1 MVLIDMDSLIKDI
14 RFAVRSLIKR
24 PSFTV
29 VAVLTLAL
37 GIGANTAIFS
47 VVYSVLLKSPPF
59 HRADRMALLWG
70 DDRAEGDTRSQIS
83 HTDIVD
89 YRAQTTLFNSITTFT
104 RWTPLISG
112 TGEPARINA
121 ALVGDDFFNVMGTQ
135 PFLGRGFLPEEQ
147 LEGKDR
153 VVVLSYELWQR
164 QLNGDPE
171 AVGKSIL
178 LNLRPHTIVGVLPQ
192 NFHSLPATLLG
203 KPALLYRPVVEET
216 SDANRSARHL
226 RSIGRLKEGVTIEQ
240 AQAELNLIA
249 QRIEA
254 KHPDTN
260 TNWGVHLVGLHEDTV
275 RDLKKTLWV
284 LLGAVA
290 FVLLIACAN
299 VANLLLARSTQ
310 RATEMTIRTALGAS
324 RWRLLRQVLTESG
337 LLALLGTGA
346 GLLLAVWGIEVIRA
360 VGGKTITQLQNVEL
374 SLPALSF
381 TFGLSLLT
389 ALLFG
394 LGPAWQSSR
403 PDLTEALKADGRGS
417 SSSTR
422 RARLRSVLVVSEI
435 AFALVLLMCAG
446 LLIRTVWHLMRV
458 DPGFDHAHSLKM
470 DLGLPALRYST
481 PEKRI
486 EFYRELTKRVQ
497 SLPGVVSAGAITPL
511 PVAGGFDST
520 SIEVEYQPVQKGYEP
535 MVDRYI
541 TTPGYLQALNIPLR
555 QGREITTQDDEHAP
569 LVVVVSEG
577 LAARFWPN
585 QDPIGKRIRLPS
597 NSGRD
602 DAPWR
607 TVVGV
612 VGDVKQYGVDKPST
626 SAFYLPH
633 AQYSAS
639 FMTLVART
647 SGEPAEMLGTVKQV
661 VQQLDADQVP
671 MEVATMED
679 VMVDSVRT
687 QRFSMF
693 VLAAFAVLA
702 LALAA
707 VGIYGV
713 MSYVVAQR
721 THEIG
726 IRIAL
731 GARIGNIFRLV
742 MGNALWLAIV
752 GILLGSVGAFA
763 LTRLMKSL
771 LFGVAPTDLPTFIVV
786 CVGLAV
792 VALLAS
798 YLPAR
803 KATKVDP
810 LVALRNE

>member
-1 MVLIDMDSLIKDI
+1 MDSLIKDI
-14 RFAVRSLIKR
+14 RFAVRGLLKR
-24 PSFTV
+24 PGFTV

-59 HRADRMALLWG
+59 PRADRMVLLWG
-70 DDRAEGDTRSQIS
+70 DDRTEGDSRSQVS

-89 YRAQTTLFNSITTFT
+89 YRAQQTLFESITTFNS
-104 RWTPLISG
+104 WTPLLSG
-112 TGEPARINA
+112 AGEPARINA

-147 LEGKDR
+147 QEGKDQ
-153 VVVLSYELWQR
+153 VVVLSHELWQR
-164 QLNGDPE
+164 QLNSDPE

-192 NFHSLPATLLG
+192 SFHSLPATLLN
-203 KPALLYRPVVEET
+203 KPALLYRPIVEET
-216 SDANRSARHL
+216 SESQRSARHL
-226 RSIGRLKEGVTIEQ
+226 RSIGRLKEGVTIQQ
-240 AQAELNLIA
+240 AQSELSVIA
-249 QRIEA
+249 QRLEA
-254 KHPDTN
+254 QHPETN
-260 TNWGVHLVGLHEDTV
+260 TNWGIHLVGLHEDTV
-275 RDLKKTLWV
+275 RDLQKTLWV

-310 RATEMTIRTALGAS
+310 RAAEMTIRTALGAS
-324 RWRLLRQVLTESG
+324 RARLLRQVLTESG
-337 LLALLGTGA
+337 LLALLGTAA
-346 GLLLAVWGIEVIRA
+346 GLLLAVWGVEVIK
-360 VGGKTITQLQNVEL
+360 VLGSKTIPQLQTVEL
-374 SLPALSF
+374 SLPALAF

-403 PDLTEALKADGRGS
+403 PDLTEALKADGRGLGGG
-417 SSSTR
+417 TR
-422 RARLRSVLVVSEI
+422 RTRLRSVLVVSEI

-446 LLIRTVWHLMRV
+446 LLIRTVGHLLKV
-458 DPGFDHAHSLKM
+458 DPGFEYANSLKM

-486 EFYRELTKRVQ
+486 EFYRELTTRVR
-497 SLPGVVSAGAITPL
+497 SLPGVVSAGVITPL

-520 SIEVEYQPVQKGYEP
+520 GIDIEFQPTEPGREP

-541 TTPGYLQALNIPLR
+541 MTPGYLQALNIPLKH
-555 QGREITTQDDEHAP
+555 GREITTQDDERAP
-569 LVVVVSEG
+569 LVLLVSEG

-585 QDPIGKRIRLPS
+585 QDPIGKRIKLPW
-597 NSGRD
+597 NPGRED
-602 DAPWR
+602 EPWR

-612 VGDVKQYGVDKPST
+612 VGDVKQYGLDKPST
-626 SAFYLPH
+626 SAVYLPH
-633 AQYSAS
+633 AQYSVS

-647 SGEPAEMLGTVKQV
+647 SVEPAEMLGTVKQV
-661 VQQLDADQVP
+661 VQQLDPDQVP
-671 MEVATMED
+671 MEVATMQD

-687 QRFSMF
+687 QRFTMF
-693 VLAAFAVLA
+693 VLAAFATLA

-742 MGNALWLAIV
+742 MGNALWLALG
-752 GILLGSVGAFA
+752 GIALGAVGAFA

-771 LFGVAPTDLPTFIVV
+771 LFGVAPFDVTTFVV
-786 CVGLAV
+786 VSVALGV
-792 VALLAS
+792 VALVAS
-798 YLPAR
+798 FLPAR
-803 KATKVDP
+803 RATKIEP

>member
-1 MVLIDMDSLIKDI
+1 MDSLIKDI

-59 HRADRMALLWG
+59 YRADRMVLLWG
-70 DDRAEGDTRSQIS
+70 DDRAEGDARSQVS
-83 HTDIVD
+83 HSDVVD
-89 YRAQTTLFNSITTFT
+89 FRAQTTLFESITTFNSY
-104 RWTPLISG
+104 TPLISG
-112 TGEPARINA
+112 TGEPARVNG

-135 PFLGRGFLPEEQ
+135 PFLGRGFLAEEQ
-147 LEGKDR
+147 NEGKDQ

-171 AVGKSIL
+171 AVGKTIL

-203 KPALLYRPVVEET
+203 KPALLYRPAVEVT
-216 SDANRSARHL
+216 SDKNRSARHM

-240 AQAELNLIA
+240 AQSELNVIA
-249 QRIEA
+249 QRLESQ
-254 KHPDTN
+254 HPDTN
-260 TNWGVHLVGLHEDTV
+260 TNWGVHLAGLHEDTV

-346 GLLLAVWGIEVIRA
+346 GLLLAVWGIEVIK
-360 VGGKTITQLQNVEL
+360 VLGGKTIPQLQNVEL

-403 PDLTEALKADGRGS
+403 PDLTEALKADGRGATS
-417 SSSTR
+417 GTR

-446 LLIRTVWHLMRV
+446 LLIRTVGHLLSV

-481 PEKRI
+481 PEKRV
-486 EFYRELTKRVQ
+486 EFYRELTKQVQ

-520 SIEVEYQPVQKGYEP
+520 SIEIEYQPAQKGYEP

-555 QGREITTQDDEHAP
+555 QGREITTQDDERAP
-569 LVVVVSEG
+569 LVLLVSEG

-585 QDPIGKRIRLPS
+585 QDPIGKRIKLPW
-597 NSGRD
+597 NPGRD
-602 DAPWR
+602 DEPWR

-612 VGDVKQYGVDKPST
+612 VGDVKQYGLDKPGT
-626 SAFYLPH
+626 NAVYLPH
-633 AQYSAS
+633 AQYSVS

-647 SGEPAEMLGTVKQV
+647 SVEPAEMIGTVKQV
-661 VQQLDADQVP
+661 VQKLDPDQVP

-693 VLAAFAVLA
+693 VLAAFAALA

-731 GARIGNIFRLV
+731 GARVQNIFRLV

-752 GILLGSVGAFA
+752 GILLGAVGAFA

-810 LVALRNE
+810 LVALRND

>member
-1 MVLIDMDSLIKDI
+1 MDSLIKDL
-14 RFAVRSLIKR
+14 RFAIRSLIKR
-24 PSFTV
+24 PGFTV

-59 HRADRMALLWG
+59 PRADRMVLLWG
-70 DDRAEGDTRSQIS
+70 DDRTEGDSRSQVS
-83 HTDIVD
+83 HTDVVD
-89 YRAQTTLFNSITTFT
+89 YRAQQTLFESITTFNS
-104 RWTPLISG
+104 WTPLLSG
-112 TGEPARINA
+112 AGEPARINA

-147 LEGKDR
+147 QEGKDQ
-153 VVVLSYELWQR
+153 VVVLSHELWQR
-164 QLNGDPE
+164 QLNSDPQ

-192 NFHSLPATLLG
+192 SFHSLPATLLN
-203 KPALLYRPVVEET
+203 KPALLYRPIVEET
-216 SDANRSARHL
+216 SESQRSARHL
-226 RSIGRLKEGVTIEQ
+226 RSIGRLKEGVTIQQ
-240 AQAELNLIA
+240 AQSELSVIA
-249 QRIEA
+249 QRLEA
-254 KHPDTN
+254 QHPESN
-260 TNWGVHLVGLHEDTV
+260 TNWGIHLVGLHEDTV
-275 RDLKKTLWV
+275 RDLQKTLWV

-310 RATEMTIRTALGAS
+310 RAAEMTIRTALGAS
-324 RWRLLRQVLTESG
+324 RARLLRQVLTESG
-337 LLALLGTGA
+337 LLALLGTAA
-346 GLLLAVWGIEVIRA
+346 GLLLAVWGVEVIK
-360 VGGKTITQLQNVEL
+360 VLGSKTIPQLQTVEL
-374 SLPALSF
+374 SLPALAF

-403 PDLTEALKADGRGS
+403 PDLTEALKADGRGLGGGK
-417 SSSTR
+417 R
-422 RARLRSVLVVSEI
+422 RTRLRSVLVVSEI

-446 LLIRTVWHLMRV
+446 LLIRTVGHLLKV
-458 DPGFDHAHSLKM
+458 DPGFEYANSLKM

-486 EFYRELTKRVQ
+486 EFYRELTTRVQ
-497 SLPGVVSAGAITPL
+497 SLPGVVSAGVITPL

-520 SIEVEYQPVQKGYEP
+520 GIDIEFQPTEPGREP

-541 TTPGYLQALNIPLR
+541 MTPGYLQALNIPLKH
-555 QGREITTQDDEHAP
+555 GREITTQDDERAP
-569 LVVVVSEG
+569 LVLLVSEG
-577 LAARFWPN
+577 LATRFWPN
-585 QDPIGKRIRLPS
+585 QDPIGKRIKLPW
-597 NSGRD
+597 NPGRED
-602 DAPWR
+602 EPWR

-612 VGDVKQYGVDKPST
+612 VGDVKQYGLDKPST
-626 SAFYLPH
+626 SAVYLPH
-633 AQYSAS
+633 AQYSVS

-647 SGEPAEMLGTVKQV
+647 SVEPAEMLGTVKQV
-661 VQQLDADQVP
+661 VQQLDPDQVP
-671 MEVATMED
+671 MEVATMQD

-687 QRFSMF
+687 QRFTMF

-731 GARIGNIFRLV
+731 GACIGNIFRLV
-742 MGNALWLAIV
+742 MGNALWLALG
-752 GILLGSVGAFA
+752 GIALGAVGAFA

-771 LFGVAPTDLPTFIVV
+771 LFGVAPFDVTTFVV
-786 CVGLAV
+786 VSVALGV
-792 VALLAS
+792 VALVAS
-798 YLPAR
+798 FLPAR
-803 KATKVDP
+803 RATKIEP
-810 LVALRNE
+810 LTALRYE

>member
-1 MVLIDMDSLIKDI
+1 MDSLIKDL
-14 RFAVRSLIKR
+14 RFAIRSLIKR
-24 PSFTV
+24 PGFTL

-59 HRADRMALLWG
+59 PRADRMVLLWG
-70 DDRAEGDTRSQIS
+70 DDRTDGDSRSQVS

-89 YRAQTTLFNSITTFT
+89 YRAQQSLFESITTFT
-104 RWTPLISG
+104 SWSPLISG

-121 ALVGDDFFNVMGTQ
+121 AQVGDDFFNVMGTQ

-147 LEGKDR
+147 QDGKDQ

-164 QLNGDPE
+164 QLNSDPN

-178 LNLRPHTIVGVLPQ
+178 LNLRPHTIVGVMPAS
-192 NFHSLPATLLG
+192 FHSLPATLLG
-203 KPALLYRPVVEET
+203 KEALLYRPAAEET
-216 SDANRSARHL
+216 NESQRSARHL
-226 RSIGRLKEGVTIEQ
+226 RSIGRLKEGVTIQQ
-240 AQAELNLIA
+240 AQAELNVIGQRLEA
-249 QRIEA
+249 Q
-254 KHPDTN
+254 HPESN
-260 TNWGVHLVGLHEDTV
+260 TNWGIHLVGLHEDTV

-310 RATEMTIRTALGAS
+310 RAAEMTIRTALGAS
-324 RWRLLRQVLTESG
+324 RSRLLRQVLTESG
-337 LLALLGTGA
+337 LLAFLGTA
-346 GLLLAVWGIEVIRA
+346 TGLLLAVWGVEVIK
-360 VGGKTITQLQNVEL
+360 VLGSKTIPQLQTVEL
-374 SLPALSF
+374 SLPALAF

-394 LGPAWQSSR
+394 LGPALQSSR
-403 PDLTEALKADGRGS
+403 PDLAEGLKADSRGLGGGA
-417 SSSTR
+417 R

-446 LLIRTVWHLMRV
+446 LLIRTVGQLLKV
-458 DPGFDHAHSLKM
+458 DPGFEYAHALKM

-486 EFYRELTKRVQ
+486 EFYRELTNRVQ
-497 SLPGVVSAGAITPL
+497 SLPGVVSAGVVTPL
-511 PVAGGFDST
+511 PVAGDFDT
-520 SIEVEYQPVQKGYEP
+520 TGIEIEFQPTQPGQAP

-541 TTPGYLQALNIPLR
+541 TTPGYLQAVNIPLR
-555 QGREITTQDDEHAP
+555 HGREITKQDDERAP
-569 LVVVVSEG
+569 LVLLVSEG
-577 LAARFWPN
+577 LAAHFWPN
-585 QDPIGKRIRLPS
+585 QDPIGRRIKLPW
-597 NSGRD
+597 NPGRED
-602 DAPWR
+602 KPWR

-612 VGDVKQYGVDKPST
+612 VGDVKQYGLDKPGT
-626 SAFYLPH
+626 SAVYLPH
-633 AQYSAS
+633 AQYPAS

-647 SGEPAEMLGTVKQV
+647 SVDPAEMLGTVKQV
-661 VQQLDADQVP
+661 VQRLDPDQVP
-671 MEVATMED
+671 MEVTTMQS

-687 QRFSMF
+687 QRFTMF
-693 VLAAFAVLA
+693 VLAAFAMLA

-731 GARIGNIFRLV
+731 GARLGNIFGLV
-742 MGNALWLAIV
+742 MGNALWLAIA
-752 GILLGSVGAFA
+752 GIALGAVGAFA

-771 LFGVAPTDLPTFIVV
+771 LFGVAPTDVATFVVV
-786 CVGLAV
+786 CVALGV
-792 VALLAS
+792 VALAAS
-798 YLPAR
+798 FLPAR
-803 KATKVDP
+803 RATRVDP
-810 LVALRNE
+810 LVALRND

>member
-1 MVLIDMDSLIKDI
+1 MFKDI

-24 PSFTV
+24 PSFVV

-59 HRADRMALLWG
+59 PRADRMVLLWG
-70 DDRAEGDTRSQIS
+70 DDRAERDARSQVS
-83 HTDIVD
+83 HTDVVD
-89 YRAQTTLFNSITTFT
+89 YRAQATLFESITTFT
-104 RWTPLISG
+104 SWTPLISG
-112 TGEPARINA
+112 TGESARVNG

-147 LEGKDR
+147 NEGKDQ

-164 QLNGDPE
+164 QLNGDRD
-171 AVGKSIL
+171 AVGKTIL

-192 NFHSLPATLLG
+192 NFRSLPATLLG
-203 KPALLYRPVVEET
+203 KPALLYRPAVEET
-216 SDANRSARHL
+216 SDANRSARHM

-240 AQAELNLIA
+240 AQSELNVIA
-249 QRIEA
+249 QRLEA
-254 KHPDTN
+254 QHPDTN
-260 TNWGVHLVGLHEDTV
+260 INWGVHLVGLHEDTV

-324 RWRLLRQVLTESG
+324 RWRLLRQALTESG

-346 GLLLAVWGIEVIRA
+346 GLLLAVWGIEVIK
-360 VGGKTITQLQNVEL
+360 VLGGKTISQLQTVEL

-389 ALLFG
+389 TLLFG

-417 SSSTR
+417 TSGLR

-446 LLIRTVWHLMRV
+446 LLIRTVGHLLSV

-481 PEKRI
+481 PQKRV

-520 SIEVEYQPVQKGYEP
+520 SIEIEFQPVQPGHEP

-541 TTPGYLQALNIPLR
+541 TTPGYFQALGVSLR
-555 QGREITTQDDEHAP
+555 RGREVTTQDDEHAP
-569 LVVVVSEG
+569 LVVLVSEG

-585 QDPIGKRIRLPS
+585 QDPIGKRLRLPS
-597 NSGRD
+597 NTGRD

-612 VGDVKQYGVDKPST
+612 VGDVKQYGLDQPAM

-633 AQYSAS
+633 AQFPAS
-639 FMTLVART
+639 FMTLVVRT
-647 SGEPAEMLGTVKQV
+647 VGEPAEMLGTVKQV
-661 VQQLDADQVP
+661 VQKLDPDQVP

-687 QRFSMF
+687 QRFTMF
-693 VLAAFAVLA
+693 VLAAFAMLA
-702 LALAA
+702 LLLAA

-731 GARIGNIFRLV
+731 GARLGNIFGLV
-742 MGNALWLAIV
+742 MGNALSLAIV
-752 GILLGSVGAFA
+752 GILLGAVGAFV

-786 CVGLAV
+786 CVALAA

-810 LVALRNE
+810 LVALRKE